1 MTEQNLPKISAWVMR
16 QTPMTVTAGIV
27 GVLLIVTVYAKYGA
41 PFRSHTASSVMV
53 LPDNARREREAELI
67 TIEPH
72 GFEPVEITRPQGRFL
87 LAVDNRSGLEDI
99 QLHLE
104 RAEGGRVPALE
115 ARNRRLSWREEVD
128 LPLGRY
134 VIRETNHPEWS
145 CRITITAR

>member
-1 MTEQNLPKISAWVMR
+1 MTEQNLPNRSAWLMR
-16 QTPMTVTAGIV
+16 QTPMAVTAGIV
-27 GVLLIVTVYAKYGA
+27 GLLLIVTVYAKYGT

-53 LPDNARREREAELI
+53 LPDNGRREREAELI

-72 GFEPVEITRPQGRFL
+72 GFEPAQVTRPQGRFL
-87 LAVDNRSGLEDI
+87 LAIDNRSGLEDI
-99 QLHLE
+99 QLRLE

-128 LPLGRY
+128 LPPGRY

-145 CRITITAR
+145 CLITITAR